1 MFWIASIIIFV
12 LSFLLAVRSLKKELA
27 HPKEI
32 KLAKD
37 ELMKEKVLFV
47 KD

>member
-1 MFWIASIIIFV
+1 MFIFAVIFLFII
-12 LSFLLAVRSLKKELA
+12 SFLLALWSLRKELSK
-27 HPKEI
+27 PKEI